1 MATSGGE
8 GSRYVR
14 QKRGDPPA
22 ALRMVLFL
30 GKIKFSAFE
39 SIVGWSIRKK
49 PIVAPAKHRTN

>member
-1 MATSGGE
+1 M
-8 GSRYVR
+8 R